1 MGERHQA
8 GIGEGGNPGRERQD
22 EAERILERLAREPT
36 GPQAMVRRGLSRTSK
51 HLSADDAPENDP
63 IELWA
68 TRVGRWLGLIIT
80 LAIIV
85 WLISYLMQSQV

>member
-8 GIGEGGNPGRERQD
+8 GIGEGGNSERERQD
-22 EAERILERLAREPT
+22 EARRILERLEREQT
-36 GPQAMVRRGLSRTSK
+36 GAEGLLRRGFSRTAN
-51 HLSADDAPENDP
+51 HLAAHDAPENDK

-68 TRVGRWLGLIIT
+68 TRAGRWLGLIIT

-85 WLISYLMQSQV
+85 WLISYLMKSQV